1 MAHRIIE
8 RLSASIPGDINRRNC
23 SISLSIW
30 SHLLHMCIPRRAGGS
45 NELSVTHS
53 SPGILE
59 KVMELKADLPAA
71 FRESRMKIASGL
83 QTLHRAACRRT
94 QKRRP
99 LEIKRRRRPS
109 SPGRVRVK
117 SRQELVAA
125 LRAKVH
131 HIGPWR
137 DLKSDVIRMN
147 RHRAPGYRLSKIP
160 FAEPMHTPP
169 DHAANLNLAA
179 AVPARSAT
187 C

>member
-1 MAHRIIE
+1 MAHRIIV

-30 SHLLHMCIPRRAGGS
+30 SHLLHMCIPRLAGGS
-45 NELSVTHS
+45 NELSVTDS
-53 SPGILE
+53 SPGIE
-59 KVMELKADLPAA
+59 KVIELKADLPAA
-71 FRESRMKIASGL
+71 FLESRMKIAFGL
-83 QTLHRAACRRT
+83 QTSHPTACHRA

-99 LEIKRRRRPS
+99 LEIRRRRRPS

-125 LRAKVH
+125 LRAEVH
-131 HIGPWR
+131 HIVLWPGLKR
-137 DLKSDVIRMN
+137 DAIGIN
-147 RHRAPGYRLSKIP
+147 RHRAPGYRSSMILFGK
-160 FAEPMHTPP
+160 PMPTFP